1 MPEGHVTH
9 RLADG
14 LTAMFGGHAVRSSAP
29 KGGDAEG
36 QAGAEQSETAKKAGA
51 GSEHEAGES

>member
-14 LTAMFGGHAVRSSAP
+14 LTAMFGGHAVRVSSPQGRFADEAALLD
-29 KGGDAEG
+29 GGV
-36 QAGAEQSETAKKAGA
+36 
-51 GSEHEAGES
+51 

>member
-14 LTAMFGGHAVRSSAP
+14 LTAMFGGHAVRVLSLI
-29 KGGDAEG
+29 
-36 QAGAEQSETAKKAGA
+36 
-51 GSEHEAGES
+51 HI